1 MLNVII
7 LICLITISSSIRFK
21 DFVSTNKYVW
31 EVDSAATLS
40 RRSFKLKPK
49 QLIERAKEVLNHGLF
64 IPDDLAEDF
73 VFQFPIIGPLSKNVL
88 LKQLKQFNILDVF
101 PDTQSIFYNFHVD
114 PFQPN
119 RVWFVNLFRATH
131 TKGIL

>member
-1 MLNVII
+1 
-7 LICLITISSSIRFK
+7 
-21 DFVSTNKYVW
+21 VSTNKYVW